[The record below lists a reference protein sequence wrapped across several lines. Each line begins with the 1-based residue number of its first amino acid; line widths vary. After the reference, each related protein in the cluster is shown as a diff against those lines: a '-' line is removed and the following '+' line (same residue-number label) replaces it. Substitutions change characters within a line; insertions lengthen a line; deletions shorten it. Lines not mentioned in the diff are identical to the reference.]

1 VKIKVTKKNIE
12 QGVRGSYT
20 ECPVA
25 LAFLDSGLFELP
37 YVESSYVIEYSE
49 AKPWTN
55 RRFKL
60 PSAVAKWIEEFDLR
74 RRTGSEFEFEFDGTL
89 EFDA

>member
-12 QGVRGSYT
+12 QGVRGSYS

-25 LAFLDSGLFELP
+25 LAFLDSGLFGLP
-37 YVESSYVIEYSE
+37 YVESPYVTECSRTS
-49 AKPWTN
+49 PLTN

-60 PSAVAKWIEEFDLR
+60 PREVTKWIEEFDV
-74 RRTGSEFEFEFDGTL
+74 TGKGSEFEFEFSR
-89 EFDA
+89 